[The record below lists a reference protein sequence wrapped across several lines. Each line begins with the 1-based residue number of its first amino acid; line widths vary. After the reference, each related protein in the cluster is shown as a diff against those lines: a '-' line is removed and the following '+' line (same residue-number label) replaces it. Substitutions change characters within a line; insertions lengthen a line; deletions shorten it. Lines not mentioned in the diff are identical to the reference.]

1 MLHWGIAFM
10 FPMSSAGAAAQG
22 WTQPVR
28 RFTLAQSFAGEAA
41 MELGKLGV
49 WMSMDSM
56 TAAAAAAFAKRV
68 EAWGYAALW
77 IPESR
82 GRNALVHSSW
92 LLANTP
98 RLIVATGIANIY
110 ARDPMAMANGQRGL
124 NEQSDGRFLLGVGV
138 SHRPMVQ
145 EVRGHTY
152 DKPVATMRAYL
163 AAMRDAPYQAP
174 MPRDKPLT
182 VVAALGPR
190 MMALSAELADGAH
203 PYNTTPEHTAK
214 ARAILGPGKL
224 LCPEVW
230 VLLETDPAAARRA
243 AREALSRYMQLENY
257 VNSWRREGFGDD
269 DLAGGG
275 SQRFLDAMVAWGD
288 EGAIRAR
295 VQQHWDAGADHVCIQ
310 PIGPQGSPPGSRQI
324 VDDRILE
331 LLAPARRS

>member
-1 MLHWGIAFM
+1 
-10 FPMSSAGAAAQG
+10 
-22 WTQPVR
+22 
-28 RFTLAQSFAGEAA
+28 

-49 WMSMDSM
+49 WVSMDSM

-68 EAWGYAALW
+68 EAWGYSALW

-82 GRNALVHSSW
+82 GRNALAHSSW
-92 LLANTP
+92 LLANTQ

-124 NEQSDGRFLLGVGV
+124 NEQSDGRFLLGIGV

-145 EVRGHTY
+145 GVRGHTY
-152 DKPVATMRAYL
+152 GRPVATMRAYL
-163 AAMRDAPYQAP
+163 EAMRGAPYQAP
-174 MPRDKPLT
+174 MPRETPPT
-182 VVAALGPR
+182 VVAALGPK
-190 MMALSAELADGAH
+190 MMALSSELADGAH
-203 PYNTTPEHTAK
+203 PYNTTPQHTAQ
-214 ARAILGPGKL
+214 ARSILGPGKL

-230 VLLETDPAAARRA
+230 ILLESDPTTARRA

-269 DLAGGG
+269 LTGGG
-275 SQRFLDAMVAWGD
+275 SNRFLDAMVAWGD

-295 VQQHWDAGADHVCIQ
+295 IQEHWDAGADHVCIQ
-310 PIGPQGSPPGSRQI
+310 PISRQGSRQAI
-324 VDDRILE
+324 DEAVLD